1 VIEGA
6 ISLAAEAPASMLGSL
21 GFDGLAK
28 RFEKK
33 PDPRN
38 FPPPR

>member
-1 VIEGA
+1 VFEGA
-6 ISLAAEAPASMLGSL
+6 ISLAAEALAWALGSL
-21 GFDGLAK
+21 GFDGLAE

-33 PDPRN
+33 SDPRN

>member
-1 VIEGA
+1 MIEGA
-6 ISLAAEAPASMLGSL
+6 ITLASEALAWTLGAL
-21 GFDGLAK
+21 GFDGLAE